1 MKLRKKV
8 AILFLVIFM
17 VIGSAAGVLAQDKVK
32 IGTLM
37 PLTGGLASYGQFTR
51 NGTLLAQKLINE
63 QGGLLDGREIELV
76 NIDTQTQPQVGVD
89 GAQKLVN
96 IEGVQAIVG
105 ALSSGTTIPIVD
117 SVTAPN
123 EVVQISPSATS
134 PVLTTIEDDGYFF
147 RTVPSDALQG
157 VVAGN
162 FAADQGYESVAVI
175 YVNND
180 YGQGLNDAI
189 IDQFE
194 KRGGEVTS
202 SIAFEPNKVS
212 YRSELM
218 EAAKDNPDALVLIA
232 YTDDGGI
239 TIIRQALENAFFS
252 EFLFTDG
259 LKAPEIAEGIE
270 PYLEGMY
277 GTSPTS
283 LPGGNGPE
291 LFREMYNEEYGE
303 MPPKP
308 YIDTSYDATF
318 VIAMAIE
325 KAGVVEGPAIR
336 DAINEV
342 LDPDGETVNI
352 NEWAKAK
359 ELIAEGKTINYEGAS
374 GPVFF
379 DDVGDRAGAIGIWQI
394 QDGDIVDQD
403 VIVQ

>member
-1 MKLRKKV
+1 MKLKKKIAV
-8 AILFLVIFM
+8 LFLV
-17 VIGSAAGVLAQDKVK
+17 VLVVLGSAVGVMAQETVK

-37 PLTGGLASYGQFTR
+37 PITGGLASYGQTSR

-76 NIDTQTQPQVGVD
+76 NVDTQTQPQAGVD

-96 IEGVQAIVG
+96 IDNVQAMVG
-105 ALSSGTTIPIVD
+105 ALSSGITIPVVD

-162 FAADQGYESVAVI
+162 LAADQGYDSLAII

-189 IDQFE
+189 IKQFE
-194 KRGGEVTS
+194 KRGGEITA
-202 SIAFEPNKVS
+202 SIAFEPSKVS

-218 EAAKDNPDALVLIA
+218 DAAEENPDALLLIA

-239 TIIRQALENAFFS
+239 TIIRQALENGFFK
-252 EFLFTDG
+252 EFIFTDG
-259 LKAPEIAEGIE
+259 LKAPEITDGIE

-277 GTSPTS
+277 GTTPTS
-283 LPGGNGPE
+283 LPGGKGPE
-291 LFREMYNEEYGE
+291 LFQEMYEAEYGE
-303 MPPKP
+303 LPPKP

-318 VIAMAIE
+318 VIALAIE

-336 DAINEV
+336 DAIHEI
-342 LDPDGETVNI
+342 LDFEGETVNI
-352 NEWAKAK
+352 NEWSKAK
-359 ELIAEGKTINYEGAS
+359 ELIAQGKKINYEGAS
-374 GPVFF
+374 GPVSF
-379 DDVGDRAGAIGIWQI
+379 DEVGDRAGAIGIWQI
-394 QDGDIVDQD
+394 QDGKIVNVD
-403 VIVQ
+403 VVVQ

>member
-1 MKLRKKV
+1 MKLKKKI
-8 AILFLVIFM
+8 AILFLVMFM
-17 VIGSAAGVLAQDKVK
+17 VIGAGAGVMAQETAK

-37 PLTGGLASYGQFTR
+37 PLTGGLASYGQFSR

-63 QGGLLDGREIELV
+63 QGGLLDGKEIELINV
-76 NIDTQTQPQVGVD
+76 DTQTQPQAGVD

-96 IEGVQAIVG
+96 INSVQAIVG
-105 ALSSGTTIPIVD
+105 ALSSGITIPVVD

-134 PVLTTIEDDGYFF
+134 PILTTIEDDGYFF

-162 FAADQGYESVAVI
+162 LAADQGHDSLAII

-189 IDQFE
+189 IKQFE
-194 KRGGEVTS
+194 NRGGKITA

-218 EAAKDNPDALVLIA
+218 NAAKGNPDALLLIA

-239 TIIRQALENAFFS
+239 TIIRQALENGFFS
-252 EFLFTDG
+252 KFIFTDG
-259 LKAPEIAEGIE
+259 LKAPEITDGIE
-270 PYLEGMY
+270 TYLEGMY
-277 GTSPTS
+277 GTTPTS
-283 LPGGNGPE
+283 LPGGKGPE
-291 LFREMYNEEYGE
+291 LFKEMYEKEYGE
-303 MPPKP
+303 LPPKP

-318 VIAMAIE
+318 IIALAIE

-336 DAINEV
+336 DAIHEV
-342 LDPDGETVNI
+342 LDPEGETVNI
-352 NEWAKAK
+352 NEWSKAK
-359 ELIAEGKTINYEGAS
+359 ELIAQGKKINYEGAS
-374 GPVFF
+374 GPVYF
-379 DDVGDRAGAIGIWQI
+379 DEVGDRAGAIGIWQI
-394 QDGDIVDQD
+394 KDGKIVNTD
-403 VIVQ
+403 VVVQ